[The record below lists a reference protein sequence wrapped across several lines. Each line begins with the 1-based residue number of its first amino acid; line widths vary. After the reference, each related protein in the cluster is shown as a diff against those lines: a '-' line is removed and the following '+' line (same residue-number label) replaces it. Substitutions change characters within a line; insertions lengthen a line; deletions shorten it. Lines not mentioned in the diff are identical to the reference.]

1 MERNCYLCS
10 KINFYM
16 KRFRRRKAIA
26 KISVIT
32 SIITS
37 LILFLFICI
46 FLFWIKPIETIPY
59 YVIKDNRIESIL
71 NKKEISKK
79 DLLYLKSNLGHDF
92 KNTANTLEHL
102 SASGIV
108 ISPEQYASN
117 ISSYYN
123 TLIAVLSFLL
133 VILNV
138 FGFFA
143 LRTNA
148 ESELQYRINNL
159 ESDINNKLAKVV
171 EDKLL
176 DSETVHNRVQTLL
189 VSWLAENE
197 VDDDAVSRVEDLEVK
212 LCSIT
217 ERLEQLEKSDA
228 VTALSSGTITT

>member
-1 MERNCYLCS
+1 
-10 KINFYM
+10 M
-16 KRFRRRKAIA
+16 KHFRRRKTIA
-26 KISVIT
+26 KLSVIT

-37 LILFLFICI
+37 LILFLFICV
-46 FLFWIKPIETIPY
+46 FLFWIKPIEIFPY
-59 YVIKDNRIESIL
+59 YVIKDNKVEKIL
-71 NKKEISKK
+71 NKKDISQK
-79 DLLYLKSNLGHDF
+79 DLLYLKSNLGQNF

-138 FGFFA
+138 FAFFA
-143 LRTNA
+143 FRTNA
-148 ESELQYRINNL
+148 ESELQYRINNF

-176 DSETVHNRVQTLL
+176 DSETVHNRIQALL
-189 VSWLAENE
+189 VSWMTEE
-197 VDDDAVSRVEDLEVK
+197 DVDEDPISRVEELEAK
-212 LCSIT
+212 FNTIT
-217 ERLEQLEKSDA
+217 ERLEKLEESNA
-228 VTALSSGTITT
+228 TTLSSGTITT

>member
-1 MERNCYLCS
+1 
-10 KINFYM
+10 M
-16 KRFRRRKAIA
+16 KRFRRKKSIV
-26 KISVIT
+26 KLSVIT

-37 LILFLFICI
+37 LFLFLFICV

-59 YVIKDNRIESIL
+59 YVIKDNRVEKIL
-71 NKKEISKK
+71 DKK
-79 DLLYLKSNLGHDF
+79 DISQKDFLYLKSSLGQDL
-92 KNTANTLEHL
+92 KKTVNALEHL

-138 FGFFA
+138 FAFFA

-148 ESELQYRINNL
+148 ESELQYRINNF
-159 ESDINNKLAKVV
+159 ESDMNNKLAKVV

-176 DSETVHNRVQTLL
+176 DSETVHNRIQALL
-189 VSWLAENE
+189 VSWMNAGEIDN
-197 VDDDAVSRVEDLEVK
+197 DAISRVEDLESN
-212 LCSIT
+212 LNSIT
-217 ERLEQLEKSDA
+217 ERLEQLENSNA
-228 VTALSSGTITT
+228 AMTLSSGTITT